1 MSPVVEL
8 QQDHP
13 HSTPPDAGVVR
24 DARRRHALRR
34 RRLAAGGAVLML
46 AGLAGWLVGEG
57 GPGSPTRRGS
67 PAELRAFQRLKR
79 ERALIAPHISPAL
92 EGGSYGWCVTERDGG
107 SCATLPI
114 VTAGPDHHRVAIG
127 AITGLNVGRTE
138 ERVSALLT
146 SSVAGV
152 LANGD
157 PARLLIEAQ
166 LPYGLR
172 LAQIAFPRALAPA
185 VPVARGSSTIPAPP
199 PPTASTPALLATSA
213 DRRPLG
219 YLGFE
224 ARGVNQRIRWWEK
237 PGSPPAGP
245 CSLRARGLPSLE
257 PQWGHVAATI
267 RPYPA
272 KIIGRAFFSCID
284 TEYYLHGWPL
294 ETAILLDAQHP
305 GSTPTPIPSMKP
317 VPAAAGL
324 FAAPGDWHGE
334 ITAARRGNAWLVV
347 AGGSGLAQRIAV
359 LRHLHTKVS

>member
-8 QQDHP
+8 PPDCAP
-13 HSTPPDAGVVR
+13 SAPPDAGVVR

-34 RRLAAGGAVLML
+34 RRLAAAGAALML
-46 AGLAGWLVGEG
+46 VGLAAWLVGEG
-57 GPGSPTRRGS
+57 GAGSAGRHGS

-79 ERALIAPHISPAL
+79 ERALIVPHISPAL
-92 EGGSYGWCVTERDGG
+92 EGGSYGWCVIERGG
-107 SCATLPI
+107 GTCASLPT
-114 VTAGPDHHRVAIG
+114 VTAGPGHHSVAIG
-127 AITGLNVGRTE
+127 AITGLNIFKAE
-138 ERVSALLT
+138 ERIGALLT

-152 LANGD
+152 LANGH
-157 PARLLIEAQ
+157 PTRLLIQAQ

-172 LAQIAFPRALAPA
+172 LAQIAFPRPLAPPM
-185 VPVARGSSTIPAPP
+185 PVARAASTIPAPA
-199 PPTASTPALLATSA
+199 PPTASTPTLLATSA

-219 YLGFE
+219 YLGLE
-224 ARGVNQRIRWWEK
+224 ARGFNQRIRWWEK
-237 PGSPPAGP
+237 PWPPPAGP

-257 PQWGHVAATI
+257 PQWGHVAEAI
-267 RPYPA
+267 RPYPV
-272 KIIGRAFFSCID
+272 KIIGRAFLSCVD

-305 GSTPTPIPSMKP
+305 GSTPAPIPGMKS
-317 VPAAAGL
+317 VRAAAGL

-359 LRHLHTKVS
+359 LRHLHTRFR